1 MKLKFLFL
9 SLVFILFSC
18 GKSKKEL
25 EAEKKYNDMM
35 NGLQNLPRYE
45 VRNEVCPDCRGTG
58 KTNCS
63 NCSGDGK
70 VAKTIES
77 VEGTKL
83 VVNDIEMCSNCNGF
97 GYYVCKKC
105 GGGGIIKVEVQK

>member
-25 EAEKKYNDMM
+25 EAEKNYNDMM
-35 NGLQNLPRYE
+35 NGLHNLPRYE

-58 KTNCS
+58 KKNCIK
-63 NCSGDGK
+63 CEGDGK
-70 VAKTIES
+70 ISKFRNIITGVVTETICLDC
-77 VEGTKL
+77 EGY
-83 VVNDIEMCSNCNGF
+83 GF
-97 GYYVCKKC
+97 FVCKNC
-105 GGGGIIKVEVQK
+105 GGTGIIKVEIQK

>member
-1 MKLKFLFL
+1 MKLQFLFL

-25 EAEKKYNDMM
+25 EAEKNYNDMM

-58 KTNCS
+58 KTNCKK
-63 NCSGDGK
+63 CEGDGK
-70 VAKTIES
+70 VS
-77 VEGTKL
+77 
-83 VVNDIEMCSNCNGF
+83 NGF
-97 GYYVCKKC
+97 INIHTGIAGEKMCVDCEGYGFFVCKKC
-105 GGGGIIKVEVQK
+105 GGNGIIKVEVQK